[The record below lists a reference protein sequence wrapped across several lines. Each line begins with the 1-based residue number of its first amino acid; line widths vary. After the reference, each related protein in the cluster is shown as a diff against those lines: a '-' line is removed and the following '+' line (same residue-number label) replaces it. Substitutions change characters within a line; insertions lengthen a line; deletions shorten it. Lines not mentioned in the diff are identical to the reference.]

1 MMYGL
6 VDCNNFFV
14 SCERVFD
21 PRLNGKKVVVLSNN
35 DGCVIAR
42 SNEAKAA
49 GIPMGCPAFKIKEY
63 TDPRDVIQ
71 LSGRHILY
79 RDLSDRVMHIMGQ
92 EVENLQQYSVDEAF
106 FVLPHEDVE
115 TSHRVMAELVRK
127 IREYVGIPVSIGFAP
142 SRTLAKVA
150 NHIAKRDPRITDGV
164 YWLVRPEA
172 IDIILRR
179 TAIDDVWGFGRRLSA
194 KLKARGIMTAADF
207 VKMPPS
213 LVRSQYSV
221 TLERTQREL
230 MGHDCQIAN
239 PVTITHKT
247 IMTSRTFGK
256 VLTDRDEVAD
266 AIVSFAERT
275 ARQLRAEGS
284 VAGSVMAFV
293 RGDRFREDLPFYSN
307 SCQLRLDTPSS
318 DTMTIARMALKALNN
333 IWRDGF
339 GYRKAGVMALDIQH
353 GGAIQLNVFDPED
366 HGKLR
371 RLMTS
376 IDSINNMYGRRSV
389 KLAPSLQRGEWASNQ
404 NHFQPLSQTLHFY
417 TGMIDPRS
425 HPRQTGEKKPEQAG
439 NLEYIEKLEDLDE
452 LDPLA

>member
-1 MMYGL
+1 MYGL

-14 SCERVFD
+14 SCERLFD

-49 GIPMGCPAFKIKEY
+49 GIPMGCPAFKIKEH
-63 TDPRDVIQ
+63 TDPRQVIQ
-71 LSGRHILY
+71 LSARHILY
-79 RDLSDRVMHIMGQ
+79 RDLSNRVMKLVGE
-92 EVENLQQYSVDEAF
+92 EVDNLQQYSVDEAF
-106 FVLPHEDVE
+106 FTLKHKDVD
-115 TSHRVMAELVRK
+115 TSHRVMAQLVKR
-127 IREYVGIPVSIGFAP
+127 IRQYVGIPVSIGFAP

-150 NHIAKRDPRITDGV
+150 NHIAKKDPRITDGV
-164 YWLVRPEA
+164 YWLIRPEA

-179 TAIDDVWGFGRRLSA
+179 TPIEDVWGVGRRLSA
-194 KLKARGIMTAADF
+194 SLQSRGIKTAADF

-213 LVRSQYSV
+213 LVRSLYSV

-239 PVTITHKT
+239 PVTIAHKT

-256 VLTDRDEVAD
+256 VITSRDEIAD

-275 ARQLRAEGS
+275 ARQLRDEGS
-284 VAGSVMAFV
+284 VAGSIMTFV

-307 SCQLRLDTPSS
+307 SCQLALDTPTS
-318 DTMTIARMALKALNN
+318 DTMTIARQALNALN
-333 IWRDGF
+333 LIWRDGF
-339 GYRKAGVMALDIQH
+339 AYRKAGVMALDIQR
-353 GGAIQLNVFDPED
+353 GTAIQLNLFDPDD

-376 IDSINNMYGRRSV
+376 IDGINNMYGRRSI
-389 KLAPSLQRGEWASNQ
+389 KLAPGLQRG
-404 NHFQPLSQTLHFY
+404 
-417 TGMIDPRS
+417 
-425 HPRQTGEKKPEQAG
+425 
-439 NLEYIEKLEDLDE
+439 
-452 LDPLA
+452 

>member
-1 MMYGL
+1 MYGL

-14 SCERVFD
+14 SCERLFD

-49 GIPMGCPAFKIKEY
+49 GIPMGCPAFKIKEH
-63 TDPRDVIQ
+63 TDPRQVIQ
-71 LSGRHILY
+71 LSARHILY
-79 RDLSDRVMHIMGQ
+79 RDLSNRVMKLVGE
-92 EVENLQQYSVDEAF
+92 EVDNLQQYSVDEAF
-106 FVLPHEDVE
+106 FTLKHKDVD
-115 TSHRVMAELVRK
+115 TSHRVMAELVKR
-127 IREYVGIPVSIGFAP
+127 IRQYVGIPVSIGFAP

-150 NHIAKRDPRITDGV
+150 NHIAKKDPRITDGV
-164 YWLVRPEA
+164 YWLIRPEA

-179 TAIDDVWGFGRRLSA
+179 TPIEDVWGVGRRLSA
-194 KLKARGIMTAADF
+194 SLQSRGIKTAADF

-213 LVRSQYSV
+213 LVRSLYSV

-239 PVTITHKT
+239 PVTIAHKT

-256 VLTDRDEVAD
+256 VITSRDEIAD

-275 ARQLRAEGS
+275 ARQLRDEGS
-284 VAGSVMAFV
+284 VAGSIMTFV

-307 SCQLRLDTPSS
+307 SCQLALDTPTS
-318 DTMTIARMALKALNN
+318 DTMTIARQALNALN
-333 IWRDGF
+333 LIWRDGF
-339 GYRKAGVMALDIQH
+339 AYRKAGVMALDIQR
-353 GGAIQLNVFDPED
+353 GTAIQLNLFDPDD

-376 IDSINNMYGRRSV
+376 IDGINNMYGRRSI
-389 KLAPSLQRGEWASNQ
+389 KLAPGLQRGEWSPNQ
-404 NHFQPLSQTLHFY
+404 NHFNTKSKTLHFY
-417 TGMIDPRS
+417 TGML
-425 HPRQTGEKKPEQAG
+425 TT
-439 NLEYIEKLEDLDE
+439 
-452 LDPLA
+452 

>member
-1 MMYGL
+1 MYGL

-21 PRLNGKKVVVLSNN
+21 PRLNGRKVVVLSNN

-49 GIPMGCPAFKIKEY
+49 GIPMGCPAFKIKEH
-63 TDPRDVIQ
+63 TDPRQVVQ
-71 LSGRHILY
+71 LSARHILY
-79 RDLSDRVMHIMGQ
+79 RDLSNRVMNILGQ
-92 EVENLQQYSVDEAF
+92 EVENVQQYSVDEAF
-106 FVLPHEDVE
+106 FLLPHENVE
-115 TSHRVMAELVRK
+115 TSHRVMAEVVKKVRQ
-127 IREYVGIPVSIGFAP
+127 YVGIPVSIGFAP
-142 SRTLAKVA
+142 TRTLAKIA
-150 NHIAKRDPRITDGV
+150 NHIAKKDHRITDGV

-179 TAIDDVWGFGRRLSA
+179 TAIEDVWGIGRRLAAS
-194 KLKARGIMTAADF
+194 LKSKGIITAADF
-207 VKMPPS
+207 AKMPSS

-239 PVTITHKT
+239 PVTIAHKT

-256 VLTDRDEVAD
+256 VLTNRDEIAD

-275 ARQLRAEGS
+275 ARQLRDEGS
-284 VAGSVMAFV
+284 VAGSVMTYV
-293 RGDRFREDLPFYSN
+293 RGDHFREDLPFYSN
-307 SCQLRLDTPSS
+307 SCQLQLATPTS
-318 DTMTIARMALKALNN
+318 DTMTIVRQALVAFNN

-376 IDSINNMYGRRSV
+376 IDGINNLYGRRSV
-389 KLAPSLQRGEWASNQ
+389 KLAPGLQRGEWAPNQ
-404 NHFQPLSQTLHFY
+404 NHFQPLSKTLHFY
-417 TGMIDPRS
+417 TGMI
-425 HPRQTGEKKPEQAG
+425 HPYPALDASVTRECDEEENADTAD
-439 NLEYIEKLEDLDE
+439 NLFS
-452 LDPLA
+452 

>member
-1 MMYGL
+1 MYGL

-49 GIPMGCPAFKIKEY
+49 GIPMGCPAFKIKEH
-63 TDPRDVIQ
+63 TDPRQVIQ
-71 LSGRHILY
+71 LSARHLLY
-79 RDLSDRVMHIMGQ
+79 RDLSNRVMSILSR

-115 TSHRVMAELVRK
+115 TSHRMMAELVTK
-127 IREYVGIPVSIGFAP
+127 IRQYVGIPVSIGFAP

-150 NHIAKRDPRITDGV
+150 NHIAKRDRLITDGV

-179 TAIDDVWGFGRRLSA
+179 TAIEDVWGIGRRLAASLQA
-194 KLKARGIMTAADF
+194 KGIRTAADF

-239 PVTITHKT
+239 PVTIAHKT

-256 VLTDRDEVAD
+256 VLTNRDEIAD

-275 ARQLRAEGS
+275 ARQLRDEGS
-284 VAGSVMAFV
+284 VAGSIMTYV
-293 RGDRFREDLPFYSN
+293 RGDHFREDLPFYSN
-307 SCQLRLDTPSS
+307 SCQLVLDTPTS
-318 DTMTIARMALKALNN
+318 DTMTIVRQALNAFNN

-339 GYRKAGVMALDIQH
+339 GYRKAGVMALDIVH

-376 IDSINNMYGRRSV
+376 IDGINNLYGKRSV
-389 KLAPSLQRGEWASNQ
+389 KLATGLQRGEWAPNQ
-404 NHFQPLSQTLHFY
+404 NHFQSTSQTLHFY
-417 TGMIDPRS
+417 TGMI
-425 HPRQTGEKKPEQAG
+425 HPGPQADDAGTTEEESFGEFG
-439 NLEYIEKLEDLDE
+439 GD
-452 LDPLA
+452 

>member
-1 MMYGL
+1 MYGL

-49 GIPMGCPAFKIKEY
+49 GIPMGCPAFKIKEH
-63 TDPRDVIQ
+63 TDPRQVIQ
-71 LSGRHILY
+71 LSARHILY
-79 RDLSDRVMHIMGQ
+79 RDLSDRVMHLLSQ
-92 EVENLQQYSVDEAF
+92 EVDNVQQYSVDEAF

-115 TSHRVMAELVRK
+115 TSHRVMAELVKK
-127 IREYVGIPVSIGFAP
+127 IRQYVGIPVSIGFAP

-150 NHIAKRDPRITDGV
+150 NHIAKRDRRITDGV

-179 TAIDDVWGFGRRLSA
+179 TPIEDVWGIGRRLAAS
-194 KLKARGIMTAADF
+194 LQARGIKTAADF
-207 VKMPPS
+207 VKIPPS

-230 MGHDCQIAN
+230 MGYDCQIAN
-239 PVTITHKT
+239 PVTIAHKT

-256 VLTDRDEVAD
+256 VLYNRDEIAD
-266 AIVSFAERT
+266 AVVSFAERT

-284 VAGSVMAFV
+284 VAGSVMTYL

-307 SCQLRLDTPSS
+307 SCQLQLATPSS
-318 DTMTIARMALKALNN
+318 DTMTIVKMALNALNN

-339 GYRKAGVMALDIQH
+339 GYRKAGVMTLDIQH
-353 GGAIQLNVFDPED
+353 GGGIQLNVFDPED

-376 IDSINNMYGRRSV
+376 IDSINNMYGRHSV
-389 KLAPSLQRGEWASNQ
+389 KLAPGLQRGGWAPNQ
-404 NHFQPLSQTLHFY
+404 NHFKPISQTLHFY
-417 TGMIDPRS
+417 TGMIDS
-425 HPRQTGEKKPEQAG
+425 HSPNKQDKEG
-439 NLEYIEKLEDLDE
+439 NDTAELEGSEKL
-452 LDPLA
+452 

>member
-1 MMYGL
+1 MYGL

-49 GIPMGCPAFKIKEY
+49 GIPMGCPAFKIKEH
-63 TDPRDVIQ
+63 TDPREVIQ
-71 LSGRHILY
+71 LSARHILY
-79 RDLSDRVMHIMGQ
+79 RDLSDRVINILGQ
-92 EVENLQQYSVDEAF
+92 EVENVQQYSVDEAF
-106 FVLPHEDVE
+106 FILPHEDVE
-115 TSHRVMAELVRK
+115 TSHREMAQVVKK
-127 IREYVGIPVSIGFAP
+127 IQQYVGIPVSIGFAP

-150 NHIAKRDPRITDGV
+150 NHIAKKDSRIKDGV

-179 TAIDDVWGFGRRLSA
+179 TPIEDVWGIGRRLAAS
-194 KLKARGIMTAADF
+194 LQARGIRTAADF
-207 VKMPPS
+207 VKLPPA

-239 PVTITHKT
+239 PVTIAHKT

-256 VLTDRDEVAD
+256 VLTNRDEIAD
-266 AIVSFAERT
+266 AIVNFAERT
-275 ARQLRAEGS
+275 ARQLRAERS
-284 VAGSVMAFV
+284 VAGSIMAYV

-307 SCQLRLDTPSS
+307 SCQLQLDTPSN
-318 DTMTIARMALKALNN
+318 DTMTIVRQALVAFSH
-333 IWRDGF
+333 IWREGYS
-339 GYRKAGVMALDIQH
+339 YRKAGVMALDIQH
-353 GGAIQLNVFDPED
+353 GGGIQLNLFDPDD

-376 IDSINNMYGRRSV
+376 IDSINNMYGTRTVQLS
-389 KLAPSLQRGEWASNQ
+389 PSLQRGEWSPNQ
-404 NHFQPLSQTLHFY
+404 NHFNSQSKTLHFY
-417 TGMIDPRS
+417 TGMIPS
-425 HPRQTGEKKPEQAG
+425 
-439 NLEYIEKLEDLDE
+439 
-452 LDPLA
+452 

>member
-1 MMYGL
+1 MYGL

-14 SCERVFD
+14 SCERLFD

-42 SNEAKAA
+42 SNEAKAV
-49 GIPMGCPAFKIKEY
+49 GIPMGCPAFKIKEH
-63 TDPRDVIQ
+63 TDPSQIIQ
-71 LSGRHILY
+71 LSARHILY
-79 RDLSDRVMHIMGQ
+79 RDLSNRVMSLVGE
-92 EVENLQQYSVDEAF
+92 EVDNLQIYSVDEAF
-106 FVLPHEDVE
+106 FRLPHEDVE
-115 TSHRVMAELVRK
+115 TSHRVMAGLVKK
-127 IREYVGIPVSIGFAP
+127 IRQYVGIPVSIGFAP

-179 TAIDDVWGFGRRLSA
+179 TPIGDVWGIGRRLAVS
-194 KLKARGIMTAADF
+194 LQSRGIKTAADF

-213 LVRSQYSV
+213 LVRSLYSV

-239 PVTITHKT
+239 PVTIAHKT

-256 VLTDRDEVAD
+256 VLTSRDEIAD
-266 AIVSFAERT
+266 AVVSFAERT
-275 ARQLRAEGS
+275 ARQLRDEGS
-284 VAGSVMAFV
+284 VAGSVMTYV
-293 RGDRFREDLPFYSN
+293 RGDHFREDLPFYSN

-318 DTMTIARMALKALNN
+318 DTMTIVRQALNALN
-333 IWRDGF
+333 FIWKDGF
-339 GYRKAGVMALDIQH
+339 GYRKAGVMALDIQR
-353 GGAIQLNVFDPED
+353 GTAIQLNLFDPDD

-376 IDSINNMYGRRSV
+376 IDGINNMYGRRFI
-389 KLAPSLQRGEWASNQ
+389 KLAPGLQRGEWAPNQ
-404 NHFQPLSQTLHFY
+404 NHFNTTSKTLHFY
-417 TGMIDPRS
+417 TGMI
-425 HPRQTGEKKPEQAG
+425 TT
-439 NLEYIEKLEDLDE
+439 
-452 LDPLA
+452 

>member
-1 MMYGL
+1 MYGL

-49 GIPMGCPAFKIKEY
+49 GIPMGCPAFKIKEH
-63 TDPRDVIQ
+63 TDPRQVIQ
-71 LSGRHILY
+71 LSARHILY
-79 RDLSDRVMHIMGQ
+79 RDLSDRVMNLMSQ
-92 EVENLQQYSVDEAF
+92 EVDNLQQYSVDEAF
-106 FVLPHEDVE
+106 FTLRRHEDVE
-115 TSHRVMAELVRK
+115 TSHRKMAELVKRVK
-127 IREYVGIPVSIGFAP
+127 QYVGIPVSIGFAP

-150 NHIAKRDPRITDGV
+150 NHIAKRDSRITDGV

-179 TAIDDVWGFGRRLSA
+179 TPIGDVWGIGRRLSA
-194 KLKARGIMTAADF
+194 SLQAQGIKTAADF
-207 VKMPPS
+207 VKMPSS

-239 PVTITHKT
+239 PVDIAHKS

-256 VLTDRDEVAD
+256 VLIDRDEIAD

-275 ARQLRAEGS
+275 ARQLRDEGS
-284 VAGSVMAFV
+284 VAGSIMTYV
-293 RGDRFREDLPFYSN
+293 RGDYFRKDLPFYSN
-307 SCQLRLDTPSS
+307 SCQLVLDTPTN
-318 DTMTIARMALKALNN
+318 DTMTIVRQALNAFNN
-333 IWRDGF
+333 IWREGF
-339 GYRKAGVMALDIQH
+339 TYRKAGVMALDIQH
-353 GGAIQLNVFDPED
+353 GGGIQLNVFDPED
-366 HGKLR
+366 HSKLR

-376 IDSINNMYGRRSV
+376 IDSINNMYGRRSIR
-389 KLAPSLQRGEWASNQ
+389 LAPGLQRGEWSPNQ
-404 NHFQPLSQTLHFY
+404 SHFNVESQTLHFY
-417 TGMIDPRS
+417 TGMMYR
-425 HPRQTGEKKPEQAG
+425 
-439 NLEYIEKLEDLDE
+439 
-452 LDPLA
+452 

>member
-1 MMYGL
+1 MYGL

-49 GIPMGCPAFKIKEY
+49 GIPMGCPAFKIKEH
-63 TDPRDVIQ
+63 TDPREVIQ
-71 LSGRHILY
+71 LSARHILY
-79 RDLSDRVMHIMGQ
+79 RDLSDRVINILGQ
-92 EVENLQQYSVDEAF
+92 EVENVQQYSVDEAF
-106 FVLPHEDVE
+106 FILPHEDVE
-115 TSHRVMAELVRK
+115 TSHREMAQVVKK
-127 IREYVGIPVSIGFAP
+127 IQQYVGIPVSIGFAP

-150 NHIAKRDPRITDGV
+150 NHIAKKDSRIKDGV

-179 TAIDDVWGFGRRLSA
+179 TPIEDVWGIGRRLAAS
-194 KLKARGIMTAADF
+194 LQARGIRTAADF
-207 VKMPPS
+207 VKLPPA

-239 PVTITHKT
+239 PVTIAHKT

-256 VLTDRDEVAD
+256 VLTSRDEIAD
-266 AIVSFAERT
+266 AIVNFAERT
-275 ARQLRAEGS
+275 ARQLRAERS
-284 VAGSVMAFV
+284 VAGSIMAYV

-307 SCQLRLDTPSS
+307 SCQLQLDTPSN
-318 DTMTIARMALKALNN
+318 DTMTIVRQALVAFSH
-333 IWRDGF
+333 IWREGYS
-339 GYRKAGVMALDIQH
+339 YRKAGVMALDIQH
-353 GGAIQLNVFDPED
+353 GGGIQLNLFDPDD

-376 IDSINNMYGRRSV
+376 IDSINNMYGTRTVQLS
-389 KLAPSLQRGEWASNQ
+389 PSLQRGEWSPNQ
-404 NHFQPLSQTLHFY
+404 NHFNSKSKTLHFY
-417 TGMIDPRS
+417 TGMIPS
-425 HPRQTGEKKPEQAG
+425 
-439 NLEYIEKLEDLDE
+439 
-452 LDPLA
+452 

>member
-1 MMYGL
+1 MYGL
-6 VDCNNFFV
+6 IDCNNFFV

-49 GIPMGCPAFKIKEY
+49 GIPMGCPAFKIKEH
-63 TDPRDVIQ
+63 TDPRQVIQ
-71 LSGRHILY
+71 LSARHILY
-79 RDLSDRVMHIMGQ
+79 RDLSDRVMKIMSD
-92 EVENLQQYSVDEAF
+92 EVDNLQQYSVDEAF
-106 FVLPHEDVE
+106 FWLKQEDVE
-115 TSHRVMAELVRK
+115 TSHRKMAELVKRV
-127 IREYVGIPVSIGFAP
+127 RDYVGIPVSIGFAP

-150 NHIAKRDPRITDGV
+150 NHIAKRDRRITDGV

-179 TAIDDVWGFGRRLSA
+179 TAIEDVWGIGRRLAASLQA
-194 KLKARGIMTAADF
+194 KGIKTAADF
-207 VKMPPS
+207 VRMPPS

-221 TLERTQREL
+221 SLERTQREL

-239 PVTITHKT
+239 PVTIAHKS

-275 ARQLRAEGS
+275 ARQLRDEGS
-284 VAGSVMAFV
+284 VAGSVMTYV

-307 SCQLRLDTPSS
+307 SCQLTLATPSS
-318 DTMTIARMALKALNN
+318 DTMTIVRQALNAFN
-333 IWRDGF
+333 LIWRDGY

-353 GGAIQLNVFDPED
+353 GSGIQLNIFDPDD

-371 RLMTS
+371 RLMNS
-376 IDSINNMYGRRSV
+376 IDGINNMYGRRSI
-389 KLAPSLQRGEWASNQ
+389 KLAPGLQRGEWSPNQ
-404 NHFQPLSQTLHFY
+404 NHFNTMSKTLHFY
-417 TGMIDPRS
+417 TGMIDPLDYNGETDDNNAT
-425 HPRQTGEKKPEQAG
+425 TGPS
-439 NLEYIEKLEDLDE
+439 D
-452 LDPLA
+452 

>member
-1 MMYGL
+1 MYGL

-49 GIPMGCPAFKIKEY
+49 GIPMGCPAFKIKEH
-63 TDPRDVIQ
+63 TDPRQVIQ
-71 LSGRHILY
+71 LSARHLLY
-79 RDLSDRVMHIMGQ
+79 RDLSNRVMSILSR

-115 TSHRVMAELVRK
+115 TSHRMMAELVTK
-127 IREYVGIPVSIGFAP
+127 IRQYVGIPVSIGFAP

-150 NHIAKRDPRITDGV
+150 NHIAKRDRRITDGV

-179 TAIDDVWGFGRRLSA
+179 TAIEDVWGIGRRLAASLQA
-194 KLKARGIMTAADF
+194 KGIKTAADF

-239 PVTITHKT
+239 PVTIAHKT

-256 VLTDRDEVAD
+256 VLTNRDEVAD

-275 ARQLRAEGS
+275 ARQLRDEGS
-284 VAGSVMAFV
+284 VAGSIMTYV
-293 RGDRFREDLPFYSN
+293 RGDHFREDLPFYSN
-307 SCQLRLDTPSS
+307 SCQLVLDTPTS
-318 DTMTIARMALKALNN
+318 DTMTIVRQALNAFNN

-339 GYRKAGVMALDIQH
+339 GYRKAGVMALDIVH

-376 IDSINNMYGRRSV
+376 IDGINNLYGKRSV
-389 KLAPSLQRGEWASNQ
+389 KLAPGLQRGEWAPNQ
-404 NHFQPLSQTLHFY
+404 NHFQSISQTLHFY
-417 TGMIDPRS
+417 TGMI
-425 HPRQTGEKKPEQAG
+425 HPGPQADDAGTTGEESFG
-439 NLEYIEKLEDLDE
+439 EFGGD
-452 LDPLA
+452 

>member
-1 MMYGL
+1 MYGL

-63 TDPRDVIQ
+63 TDPRQVIQ

-79 RDLSDRVMHIMGQ
+79 RDLSDRVMNIMTQ

-127 IREYVGIPVSIGFAP
+127 IRQYVGIPVSIGFAP

-150 NHIAKRDPRITDGV
+150 NHIAKRDRRITDGV

-179 TAIDDVWGFGRRLSA
+179 TAIEDVWGIGRRLSA
-194 KLKARGIMTAADF
+194 KLKARGITTAADF

-239 PVTITHKT
+239 PVTIAHKT

-256 VLTDRDEVAD
+256 VLTDRDEIAD

-275 ARQLRAEGS
+275 ARQLRDEGS
-284 VAGSVMAFV
+284 VAGSVMTYV
-293 RGDRFREDLPFYSN
+293 RGDHFREDLPFYSN
-307 SCQLRLDTPSS
+307 SCQLRLDTPTN
-318 DTMTIARMALKALNN
+318 DTMTIVRQALNAFNN

-339 GYRKAGVMALDIQH
+339 GYRKAGVMALDIEH

-376 IDSINNMYGRRSV
+376 IDGINNLYGKRSV
-389 KLAPSLQRGEWASNQ
+389 KLAPGLQRGGWAPNQ
-404 NHFQPLSQTLHFY
+404 NHIQATSQTLHFY
-417 TGMIDPRS
+417 TGMIYPGPQGDKDDNVEKEES
-425 HPRQTGEKKPEQAG
+425 FGEFG
-439 NLEYIEKLEDLDE
+439 GD
-452 LDPLA
+452 

>member
-1 MMYGL
+1 MYGL

-49 GIPMGCPAFKIKEY
+49 GIPMGCPAFKIKEH
-63 TDPRDVIQ
+63 TDPRQVIQ
-71 LSGRHILY
+71 LSARHILY
-79 RDLSDRVMHIMGQ
+79 RDLSNRVMHLMGE
-92 EVENLQQYSVDEAF
+92 EVDNLQVYSVDEAF
-106 FVLPHEDVE
+106 FKMPHEEVE
-115 TSHRVMAELVRK
+115 ACHQLMAELVRK
-127 IREYVGIPVSIGFAP
+127 IRQYVGIPVSIGFAP

-150 NHIAKRDPRITDGV
+150 NHIAKRDHRITDGV

-179 TAIDDVWGFGRRLSA
+179 TPIEDVWGIGRRLSSS
-194 KLKARGIMTAADF
+194 LQARGIKTAADF

-239 PVTITHKT
+239 AVDIAHKS

-256 VLTDRDEVAD
+256 VITDRDEIAD

-275 ARQLRAEGS
+275 ARQLRDEGS
-284 VAGSVMAFV
+284 VAGSVMAYV

-307 SCQLRLDTPSS
+307 SCQVQLDTPAN
-318 DTMTIARMALKALNN
+318 DTMTIVRQALNAFSH

-339 GYRKAGVMALDIQH
+339 AYRKAGVMALDIEH
-353 GGAIQLNVFDPED
+353 GGGIQLNLFDPDD

-376 IDSINNMYGRRSV
+376 IDGINNMYGSRSV
-389 KLAPSLQRGEWASNQ
+389 KLTPSLQRGEWSPNQ
-404 NHFQPLSQTLHFY
+404 NHLNAQSQTLHFY
-417 TGMIDPRS
+417 TGMIS
-425 HPRQTGEKKPEQAG
+425 
-439 NLEYIEKLEDLDE
+439 
-452 LDPLA
+452 

>member
-1 MMYGL
+1 MYGL

-14 SCERVFD
+14 SCERLFD

-49 GIPMGCPAFKIKEY
+49 GIPMGCPAFKIKEH
-63 TDPRDVIQ
+63 TDPRQVIQ
-71 LSGRHILY
+71 LSARHILY
-79 RDLSDRVMHIMGQ
+79 RDLSNRVMKLVGE
-92 EVENLQQYSVDEAF
+92 EVDNLQQYSVDEAF
-106 FVLPHEDVE
+106 FTLKHKDVD
-115 TSHRVMAELVRK
+115 TSHRVMAQLVKR
-127 IREYVGIPVSIGFAP
+127 IRQYVGIPVSIGFAP

-150 NHIAKRDPRITDGV
+150 NHIAKKDPRITDGV
-164 YWLVRPEA
+164 YWLIRPEA

-179 TAIDDVWGFGRRLSA
+179 TPIEDVWGVGRRLSA
-194 KLKARGIMTAADF
+194 SLQSRGIKTAADF

-213 LVRSQYSV
+213 LVRSLYSV

-239 PVTITHKT
+239 PVTIAHKT

-256 VLTDRDEVAD
+256 VITSRDEIAD

-275 ARQLRAEGS
+275 ARQLRDEGS
-284 VAGSVMAFV
+284 VAGSIMTFV

-307 SCQLRLDTPSS
+307 SCQLALDTPTS
-318 DTMTIARMALKALNN
+318 DTMTIARQALNALN
-333 IWRDGF
+333 LIWRDGF
-339 GYRKAGVMALDIQH
+339 AYRKAGVMALDIQR
-353 GGAIQLNVFDPED
+353 GTAIQLNLFDPDD

-376 IDSINNMYGRRSV
+376 IDGINNMYGRRSI
-389 KLAPSLQRGEWASNQ
+389 KLAPGLQRGEWSPNQ
-404 NHFQPLSQTLHFY
+404 NHFNTKSKTLHFY
-417 TGMIDPRS
+417 TGML
-425 HPRQTGEKKPEQAG
+425 TT
-439 NLEYIEKLEDLDE
+439 
-452 LDPLA
+452 

>member
-1 MMYGL
+1 MYGL
-6 VDCNNFFV
+6 IDCNNFFV

-42 SNEAKAA
+42 SNEAKAV

-63 TDPRDVIQ
+63 TNPRDIIQ
-71 LSGRHILY
+71 LSARHLLY
-79 RDLSDRVMHIMGQ
+79 RDLSDRVMALLGQ
-92 EVENLQQYSVDEAF
+92 EVGNVQQYSVDEAF
-106 FVLPHEDVE
+106 FRLPHEDVE
-115 TSHRVMAELVRK
+115 TSHRVMADLVKK
-127 IREYVGIPVSIGFAP
+127 IRQYVGIPVSVGFAP

-150 NHIAKRDPRITDGV
+150 NHIAKRDRRITDGV

-179 TAIDDVWGFGRRLSA
+179 TPIEDVWGIGRRLSSA
-194 KLKARGIMTAADF
+194 LQAQGIKTAADF

-239 PVTITHKT
+239 PVDIAHKT

-256 VLTDRDEVAD
+256 VLTDRNEIAD
-266 AIVSFAERT
+266 AVVSFAERT
-275 ARQLRAEGS
+275 ARQLRDEGS
-284 VAGSVMAFV
+284 VAGSIMTYV

-307 SCQLRLDTPSS
+307 SCQLTLDTPTS
-318 DTMTIARMALKALNN
+318 DTMTIVRQALKALDR

-339 GYRKAGVMALDIQH
+339 AYRKAGVMALDIHH
-353 GGAIQLNVFDPED
+353 GGGIQLNVFDPED
-366 HGKLR
+366 HSKLR

-376 IDSINNMYGRRSV
+376 IDGINNMYGSRSV
-389 KLAPSLQRGEWASNQ
+389 KLVPGLQRGEWFPNQ
-404 NHFQPLSQTLHFY
+404 NHFNTTSKTLHFY
-417 TGMIDPRS
+417 TGMID
-425 HPRQTGEKKPEQAG
+425 
-439 NLEYIEKLEDLDE
+439 Y
-452 LDPLA
+452 

>member
-1 MMYGL
+1 MYGL

-63 TDPRDVIQ
+63 TDPHQVVQ
-71 LSGRHILY
+71 LSARHILY
-79 RDLSDRVMHIMGQ
+79 RDLSDRVMNLLGQ
-92 EVENLQQYSVDEAF
+92 EAENVQQYSVDEAF

-115 TSHRVMAELVRK
+115 TSHRVMAEVVRK
-127 IREYVGIPVSIGFAP
+127 VKQYVGIPVSVGFAP
-142 SRTLAKVA
+142 SRTLAKIA

-179 TAIDDVWGFGRRLSA
+179 TPIEDVWGIGRRLAYS
-194 KLKARGIMTAADF
+194 LKSRGIVTAADF

-213 LVRSQYSV
+213 LVRSLYSV

-239 PVTITHKT
+239 PVTIAHKT

-256 VLTDRDEVAD
+256 IITSRDGIAD
-266 AIVSFAERT
+266 AVVSFAERT
-275 ARQLRAEGS
+275 ARQLRDEGS
-284 VAGSVMAFV
+284 VAGSIMTYV

-318 DTMTIARMALKALNN
+318 DTMTIVRQALNALNN
-333 IWRDGF
+333 IWRDGYA
-339 GYRKAGVMALDIQH
+339 YRKAGVMALDIEH
-353 GGAIQLNVFDPED
+353 GSGIQLNVFDPDD

-371 RLMTS
+371 RLMNS
-376 IDSINNMYGRRSV
+376 IDGINNMYGRRSI
-389 KLAPSLQRGEWASNQ
+389 KLVPGLQRGEWSPTQ
-404 NHFQPLSQTLHFY
+404 NHFNAISRTLHFY
-417 TGMIDPRS
+417 TGMLHTCPPDAHENQES
-425 HPRQTGEKKPEQAG
+425 DVNQE
-439 NLEYIEKLEDLDE
+439 NIERIEDLE
-452 LDPLA
+452 

>member
-1 MMYGL
+1 MYGL

-21 PRLNGKKVVVLSNN
+21 PRLNGRKVVVLSNN

-49 GIPMGCPAFKIKEY
+49 GIPMGCPAFKIKEH
-63 TDPRDVIQ
+63 TDPRQVVQ
-71 LSGRHILY
+71 LSARHILY
-79 RDLSDRVMHIMGQ
+79 RDLSNRVMNILGQ
-92 EVENLQQYSVDEAF
+92 EVENVQQYSVDEAF
-106 FVLPHEDVE
+106 FLLPHENVE
-115 TSHRVMAELVRK
+115 TSHRVMAEVVKKVRQ
-127 IREYVGIPVSIGFAP
+127 YVGIPVSIGFAP
-142 SRTLAKVA
+142 TRTLAKIA
-150 NHIAKRDPRITDGV
+150 NHIAKKDHRITDGV

-179 TAIDDVWGFGRRLSA
+179 TAIEDVWGIGRRLAAS
-194 KLKARGIMTAADF
+194 LKSKGIITAADF
-207 VKMPPS
+207 VKMPSS

-239 PVTITHKT
+239 PVTIAHKT

-256 VLTDRDEVAD
+256 VLTNRDEIAD

-275 ARQLRAEGS
+275 ARQLRDEGS
-284 VAGSVMAFV
+284 VAGSVMTYV
-293 RGDRFREDLPFYSN
+293 RGDHFREDLPFYSN
-307 SCQLRLDTPSS
+307 SCQLQLATPTS
-318 DTMTIARMALKALNN
+318 DTMTIVRQALVAFNN

-376 IDSINNMYGRRSV
+376 IDGINNLYGRRSV
-389 KLAPSLQRGEWASNQ
+389 KLAPGLQRGEWAPNQ
-404 NHFQPLSQTLHFY
+404 NHFQPLSKTLHFY
-417 TGMIDPRS
+417 TGMI
-425 HPRQTGEKKPEQAG
+425 HPYPALDASVTRECDEEENADTAD
-439 NLEYIEKLEDLDE
+439 NLFS
-452 LDPLA
+452 

>member
-1 MMYGL
+1 MYGL

-21 PRLNGKKVVVLSNN
+21 PRLNGRKVVVLSNN

-49 GIPMGCPAFKIKEY
+49 GIPMGCPAFKIKEH
-63 TDPRDVIQ
+63 TDPRQVVQ
-71 LSGRHILY
+71 LSARHILY
-79 RDLSDRVMHIMGQ
+79 RDLSNRVMNILGQ
-92 EVENLQQYSVDEAF
+92 EVENVQQYSVDEAF
-106 FVLPHEDVE
+106 FLLPHEDVE
-115 TSHRVMAELVRK
+115 TSHRVMAEVVKKVRQ
-127 IREYVGIPVSIGFAP
+127 YVGIPVSIGFAP
-142 SRTLAKVA
+142 TRTLAKIA
-150 NHIAKRDPRITDGV
+150 NHIAKKDHRITDGV

-179 TAIDDVWGFGRRLSA
+179 TAIEDVWGIGRRLAAS
-194 KLKARGIMTAADF
+194 LKSKGIITAADF
-207 VKMPPS
+207 VKMPSS

-239 PVTITHKT
+239 PVTIAHKT

-256 VLTDRDEVAD
+256 VLTNRDEIAD

-275 ARQLRAEGS
+275 ARQLRDEGS
-284 VAGSVMAFV
+284 VAGSVMTYV
-293 RGDRFREDLPFYSN
+293 RGDHFREDLPFYSN
-307 SCQLRLDTPSS
+307 SCQLQLATPTS
-318 DTMTIARMALKALNN
+318 DTMTIVRQALVAFNN

-376 IDSINNMYGRRSV
+376 IDSINNLYGRRSV
-389 KLAPSLQRGEWASNQ
+389 KLAPGLQRGEWAPNQ
-404 NHFQPLSQTLHFY
+404 NHFQPLSKTLHFY
-417 TGMIDPRS
+417 TGMI
-425 HPRQTGEKKPEQAG
+425 HPYPALDASVTRECDEEENADTAD
-439 NLEYIEKLEDLDE
+439 NLFS
-452 LDPLA
+452 

>member
-1 MMYGL
+1 MYGL
-6 VDCNNFFV
+6 IDCNNFFV

-63 TDPRDVIQ
+63 TDPRQVIQ

-79 RDLSDRVMHIMGQ
+79 RDLSDRVMNIMTQ

-127 IREYVGIPVSIGFAP
+127 IRQYVGIPVSIGFAP

-150 NHIAKRDPRITDGV
+150 NHIAKRDRRITDGV

-179 TAIDDVWGFGRRLSA
+179 TAIEDVWGIGRRLSA
-194 KLKARGIMTAADF
+194 KLKARGITTAADF

-239 PVTITHKT
+239 PVTIAHKT

-256 VLTDRDEVAD
+256 VLTDRDEIAD

-275 ARQLRAEGS
+275 ARQLRDEGS
-284 VAGSVMAFV
+284 VAGSVMTYV
-293 RGDRFREDLPFYSN
+293 RGDHFREDLPFYSN
-307 SCQLRLDTPSS
+307 SCQLRLDTPTN
-318 DTMTIARMALKALNN
+318 DTMTIVRQALNAFNN

-339 GYRKAGVMALDIQH
+339 GYRKAGVMALDIEH

-376 IDSINNMYGRRSV
+376 IDGINNLYGKRSV
-389 KLAPSLQRGEWASNQ
+389 KLAPGLQRGGWAPNQ
-404 NHFQPLSQTLHFY
+404 NHIQATSQTLHFY
-417 TGMIDPRS
+417 TGMIYPEPQGDKDGVEKEES
-425 HPRQTGEKKPEQAG
+425 FGEFG
-439 NLEYIEKLEDLDE
+439 GD
-452 LDPLA
+452 